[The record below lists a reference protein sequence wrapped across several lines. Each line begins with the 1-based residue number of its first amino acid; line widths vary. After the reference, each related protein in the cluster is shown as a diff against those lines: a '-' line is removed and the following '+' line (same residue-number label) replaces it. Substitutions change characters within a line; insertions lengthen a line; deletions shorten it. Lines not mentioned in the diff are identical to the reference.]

1 MRRRIVLISLLVV
14 LVGITIWV
22 TNMGKVGIFNMF
34 TYENIFVFSLDHL
47 VMVFWPLL
55 FGIIIGVFL
64 GVIVTRPGFS
74 RLSVPVIG
82 LVSMGQ
88 AMPSLAVIAIM
99 AILPLSLWGF
109 FNFGFNFQ
117 TAVVA
122 LLIYGLMPILRN
134 SYASV
139 NNIDRAIIESAE
151 GMGMTKW
158 QIFRKIELPMAL
170 PVIITGIR
178 ISAVVTV
185 GTAEL
190 AVLVGGKGLGTITF
204 TGVFA
209 QQPLIILQGA
219 APTAIL
225 AISLGIALELI
236 ENWITPRGLKI
247 RAGNS

>member
-14 LVGITIWV
+14 LFGVTIWV
-22 TNMGKVGIFNMF
+22 TSIGKVGIYNAF
-34 TYENIFVFSLDHL
+34 TYTDILVYSLDHL
-47 VMVFWPLL
+47 IMVFWPLL
-55 FGIIIGVFL
+55 IGTFIGVGM
-64 GVIVTRPGFS
+64 GVLVTRPGF
-74 RLSVPVIG
+74 RGLSLPLIG
-82 LVSMGQ
+82 LISMGQ
-88 AMPSLAVIAIM
+88 AMPSLALIAIM
-99 AILPLSLWGF
+99 AILPLSIGF
-109 FNFGFNFQ
+109 FTFGFNFQ

-122 LLIYGLMPILRN
+122 LLVYGLMPILRN
-134 SYASV
+134 SYASI
-139 NNIDRAIIESAE
+139 NNIDQAIIESAQ

-170 PVIITGIR
+170 PVIVTGIR

-209 QQPLIILQGA
+209 QQPLLILQGA

-225 AISLGIALELI
+225 AISIGVILELI
-236 ENWITPRGLKI
+236 ENRLTPRGLKI
-247 RAGNS
+247 KAREL

>member
-1 MRRRIVLISLLVV
+1 MRRRVVLIALLVILAGV
-14 LVGITIWV
+14 TIWV
-22 TNMGKVGIFNMF
+22 TSLGKVGIFTMF
-34 TYENIFVFSLDHL
+34 TYRDIFVYSVDHMI
-47 VMVFWPLL
+47 MVFWPLL
-55 FGIIIGVFL
+55 FGIFIGVFL
-64 GVIVTRPGFS
+64 GVIITRPGFS
-74 RLSVPVIG
+74 RLSVPLLGIT
-82 LVSMGQ
+82 SMGQ
-88 AMPSLAVIAIM
+88 AMPSLAVIAIL
-99 AILPLSLWGF
+99 AILPLSFWF
-109 FNFGFNFQ
+109 IHFGFNFQ

-151 GMGMTKW
+151 GMGMTRW

-178 ISAVVTV
+178 ISSVVTV

-209 QQPLIILQGA
+209 QQPLLILQGA

-225 AISLGIALELI
+225 AISLGVVLELI

-247 RAGNS
+247 KARNS

>member
-1 MRRRIVLISLLVV
+1 LRRRIVLISLLVV

-22 TNMGKVGIFNMF
+22 TNIGKVGIFNMF
-34 TYENIFVFSLDHL
+34 TYEDIFVFSLDHL

-55 FGIIIGVFL
+55 FGIVIGVFL

-139 NNIDRAIIESAE
+139 NNVDRAIIESAE

-225 AISLGIALELI
+225 AISLGVALELI

>member
-1 MRRRIVLISLLVV
+1 MRRRIVLISLLVI

-22 TNMGKVGIFNMF
+22 TSMGKVGIFNMF

-82 LVSMGQ
+82 LVTMGQ

>member
-22 TNMGKVGIFNMF
+22 TNMGKVGIFNVF
-34 TYENIFVFSLDHL
+34 TYEDIFVFSLDHL

-55 FGIIIGVFL
+55 FGIVIGVFL

-209 QQPLIILQGA
+209 QQPLIIIQGA

>member
-14 LVGITIWV
+14 LFGVTIWV
-22 TNMGKVGIFNMF
+22 TSIGKVGIYNAF
-34 TYENIFVFSLDHL
+34 TYTDILVYSLDHL
-47 VMVFWPLL
+47 IMVFWPLL
-55 FGIIIGVFL
+55 IGTFIGVGL
-64 GVIVTRPGFS
+64 GVLVTRPGF
-74 RLSVPVIG
+74 RGLSLPLIG
-82 LVSMGQ
+82 LISMGQ
-88 AMPSLAVIAIM
+88 AMPSLALIAIM
-99 AILPLSLWGF
+99 AILPLSIGF
-109 FNFGFNFQ
+109 FTFGFNFQ

-122 LLIYGLMPILRN
+122 LLVYGLMPILRN
-134 SYASV
+134 SYASI
-139 NNIDRAIIESAE
+139 NNIDQAIIESAQ

-170 PVIITGIR
+170 PVIVTGIR

-209 QQPLIILQGA
+209 QQPLLILQGA

-225 AISLGIALELI
+225 AISIGVILELI
-236 ENWITPRGLKI
+236 ENRLTPRGLKI
-247 RAGNS
+247 KAREL

>member
-1 MRRRIVLISLLVV
+1 V
-14 LVGITIWV
+14 LVGITVWV
-22 TNMGKVGIFNMF
+22 TNIGKVGIFN
-34 TYENIFVFSLDHL
+34 VFSYKDIMIFSYDHM

-55 FGIIIGVFL
+55 MGTIIGVFL
-64 GVIVTRPGFS
+64 GVILTRPGFS
-74 RLSVPVIG
+74 RVSIPIIG
-82 LVSMGQ
+82 IVSMGQ

-99 AILPLSLWGF
+99 AILPLSIGF
-109 FNFGFNFQ
+109 FKFGFNFQ
-117 TAVVA
+117 TAVIA
-122 LLIYGLMPILRN
+122 LFIYGLMPILRN

-139 NNIDRAIIESAE
+139 KSITPSIIESAE

-158 QIFRKIELPMAL
+158 QIFRKIELPLAL
-170 PVIITGIR
+170 PVIVTGIR
-178 ISAVVTV
+178 ISGVVTV

-225 AISLGIALELI
+225 AIVLGVILELV
-236 ENWITPRGLKI
+236 EDRITPR
-247 RAGNS
+247 

>member
-14 LVGITIWV
+14 LFGVTIWV
-22 TNMGKVGIFNMF
+22 TSIGKVGIYNAF
-34 TYENIFVFSLDHL
+34 TYTDILVYSLDHL
-47 VMVFWPLL
+47 IMVFWPLL
-55 FGIIIGVFL
+55 IGTFIGVGL
-64 GVIVTRPGFS
+64 GVLVTRPGF
-74 RLSVPVIG
+74 RGLSLPLIG
-82 LVSMGQ
+82 LISMGQ
-88 AMPSLAVIAIM
+88 AMPSLALIAIM
-99 AILPLSLWGF
+99 AILPLSIGF
-109 FNFGFNFQ
+109 FTFGFNFQ

-122 LLIYGLMPILRN
+122 LLVYGLMPILRN
-134 SYASV
+134 SYASI
-139 NNIDRAIIESAE
+139 NNIDQAIIESAQ

-170 PVIITGIR
+170 PIIVTGIR

-209 QQPLIILQGA
+209 QQPLLILQGA

-225 AISLGIALELI
+225 AISIGVILELI
-236 ENWITPRGLKI
+236 ENRLTPRGLKI
-247 RAGNS
+247 KAREL

>member
-1 MRRRIVLISLLVV
+1 LRRRIVLISLLVV

-34 TYENIFVFSLDHL
+34 TYEDIFVFSLDHL

-55 FGIIIGVFL
+55 FGIVIGVFL

-225 AISLGIALELI
+225 AISLGVALELI

>member
-34 TYENIFVFSLDHL
+34 TYEDIFVFSLDHL

-55 FGIIIGVFL
+55 FGIVIGVFL

>member
-1 MRRRIVLISLLVV
+1 
-14 LVGITIWV
+14 
-22 TNMGKVGIFNMF
+22 MGKVGIFNMF
-34 TYENIFVFSLDHL
+34 TYEDIFVFSLDHL

-55 FGIIIGVFL
+55 FGIVIGVFL

>member
-1 MRRRIVLISLLVV
+1 LRRRIVLISLLVV

>member
-1 MRRRIVLISLLVV
+1 LRRRIVLISLLVV

-22 TNMGKVGIFNMF
+22 TNIGKVGIFNMF
-34 TYENIFVFSLDHL
+34 TYEDIFVFSLDHL

-55 FGIIIGVFL
+55 FGIVIGVFL

-225 AISLGIALELI
+225 AISLGVALELI

>member
-1 MRRRIVLISLLVV
+1 MRRRIVLISFLVV

-34 TYENIFVFSLDHL
+34 TYEDIFVFSLDHL

-158 QIFRKIELPMAL
+158 QIFRKIELPLAL

>member
-1 MRRRIVLISLLVV
+1 MRRRIVLISLLVA

-47 VMVFWPLL
+47 VMVFWQLL

-64 GVIVTRPGFS
+64 GVIITRPGFS

-122 LLIYGLMPILRN
+122 LLIYGLMPARG
-134 SYASV
+134 
-139 NNIDRAIIESAE
+139 RAL
-151 GMGMTKW
+151 T
-158 QIFRKIELPMAL
+158 
-170 PVIITGIR
+170 
-178 ISAVVTV
+178 
-185 GTAEL
+185 
-190 AVLVGGKGLGTITF
+190 
-204 TGVFA
+204 
-209 QQPLIILQGA
+209 
-219 APTAIL
+219 
-225 AISLGIALELI
+225 
-236 ENWITPRGLKI
+236 
-247 RAGNS
+247 

>member
-1 MRRRIVLISLLVV
+1 MRRRIVLISILVI
-14 LVGITIWV
+14 LIGLTIWV

-34 TYENIFVFSLDHL
+34 TYKDILVHSFDHL

-55 FGIIIGVFL
+55 FGIFIGTFL

-74 RLSVPVIG
+74 RLSLPVMG

-88 AMPSLAVIAIM
+88 AMPSMAVIAIM
-99 AILPLSLWGF
+99 AILPLSIGF
-109 FNFGFNFQ
+109 IHFGFNFQ

-122 LLIYGLMPILRN
+122 LFIYGLMPILRN
-134 SYASV
+134 SYAGV
-139 NNIDRAIIESAE
+139 LNIDRAIIESAE

-158 QIFRKIELPMAL
+158 QIFWKIEMPMAL
-170 PVIITGIR
+170 PVITTGIR

-209 QQPLIILQGA
+209 QEPLLILQGA

-225 AISLGIALELI
+225 AIGLGVILEFV
-236 ENWITPRGLKI
+236 ENWMTPRGLKI
-247 RAGNS
+247 KAANS